1 MLAGGIHT
9 NTARP
14 RTAKNLAWK
23 IANVPFFRTVLNNDW
38 EERSQMRTRTATSA
52 EKRGNGSRAETEL
65 CCAALQE
72 PVPAPLCAAH
82 LGCLTQPSTRW
93 NQGKSAQGT
102 GGTGSCEWIFTLSLL
117 LNLENGVSDVCGVDS
132 KMPSENTLRIPP
144 GLKTMLQPLNDN

>member
-52 EKRGNGSRAETEL
+52 EKRGTEAGQTQSSAVLHCRSQPQLLCVQLTWAAWHSPALTGTRA
-65 CCAALQE
+65 
-72 PVPAPLCAAH
+72 
-82 LGCLTQPSTRW
+82 
-93 NQGKSAQGT
+93 KSAQGT
-102 GGTGSCEWIFTLSLL
+102 GEMGTGSGFSHSPCSWTWKMESMIYQEDAIREHPKNSPRP
-117 LNLENGVSDVCGVDS
+117 ENYVAT
-132 KMPSENTLRIPP
+132 P
-144 GLKTMLQPLNDN
+144 